1 MSYSLKRSIT
11 SFTADTVISPDTIF
25 EKRCRLAPYLNGGL
39 FTENALDG
47 EHDFQISDQRFEGIF
62 DFLENYNF
70 TIAEDSP
77 LDQEV
82 AVDPEM
88 IGKVYES
95 LVNVSDEADERGE
108 RWHLLHPPH
117 RDRSDVPSR
126 VGG

>member
-1 MSYSLKRSIT
+1 MLR
-11 SFTADTVISPDTIF
+11 FT
-25 EKRCRLAPYLNGGL
+25 
-39 FTENALDG
+39 
-47 EHDFQISDQRFEGIF
+47 GIF

-95 LVNVSDEADERGE
+95 LVNVSDEEDEQGDAGIST
-108 RWHLLHPPH
+108 PPH
-117 RDRSDVPSR
+117 RD
-126 VGG
+126 

>member
-1 MSYSLKRSIT
+1 MLR
-11 SFTADTVISPDTIF
+11 FT
-25 EKRCRLAPYLNGGL
+25 
-39 FTENALDG
+39 
-47 EHDFQISDQRFEGIF
+47 GIF

-95 LVNVSDEADERGE
+95 LVNVSPE
-108 RWHLLHPPH
+108 
-117 RDRSDVPSR
+117 DR
-126 VGG
+126 